1 MSGWD
6 DEKHAS
12 IRVPGVA
19 GRQNSV
25 RVHGGRTTM
34 TTIDAPPRSQ
44 RRLHLDRPGPEKR
57 PRGLLARAVDI
68 DGVDTSVFWWLVSAV
83 SVLNII
89 GLVMVLSASS
99 VTSLDETGSAWT
111 YFLRQLSWTVIGS
124 GAAFALLHVS
134 LDALRRYA
142 RGALALCL
150 LALVAVHV
158 PGLGVSA
165 NGATRW
171 IGVGSLQIQ
180 PSEFTKLALILVVAD
195 WLARNERFIDV
206 PRVVV
211 RPMMLLLGVVAFLVM
226 TQPNL
231 GTTIVIAAI
240 VFVVLFAAGVSRGAL
255 VGWGLL
261 GTAGAVAAALGT
273 TYRRAR
279 VLSFLDPW
287 ADPQHAGYQLIQS
300 RVGLASGGIFGVGLG
315 ASKAKWGFLPF
326 AHTDFIFAIVGEELG
341 LVGASVVVGGFIA
354 FGIFGIQIAARAESR
369 FGASVAVGVTAWI
382 VIQAFVN
389 IGAVVGILPITGV
402 PLPFLSYGGTS
413 MVVTLAAVGLLLNV
427 ARHPAPVATRKNP
440 VGASRRTADGSPGRT
455 ASKPARKRVRR

>member
-1 MSGWD
+1 
-6 DEKHAS
+6 
-12 IRVPGVA
+12 
-19 GRQNSV
+19 
-25 RVHGGRTTM
+25 M

-44 RRLHLDRPGPEKR
+44 RRMHLDRPGPR
-57 PRGLLARAVDI
+57 PRPRRLLPRMIDI
-68 DGVDTSVFWWLVSAV
+68 GGVDTSVFWWLVSVV

-111 YFLRQLSWTVIGS
+111 YFIRQLSWTIVGC
-124 GAAFALLHVS
+124 GAAFALLHVR
-134 LDALRRYA
+134 LDSLRRYA
-142 RGALALCL
+142 RSALVLCL
-150 LALVAVHV
+150 LGLLAVHV

-171 IGVGSLQIQ
+171 IGVGPIQIQ
-180 PSEFTKLALILVVAD
+180 PSELTKLALILVVAD
-195 WLARNERFIDV
+195 WLARNERFIGV

-211 RPMMLLLGVVAFLVM
+211 RPVMLLLGLIALLVM
-226 TQPNL
+226 AQPNL
-231 GTTIVIAAI
+231 GTTIVIAAT
-240 VFVVLFAAGVSRGAL
+240 VFVVLFAAGVPRGAL

-261 GTAGAVAAALGT
+261 GTVGTVVAALGT

-287 ADPQHAGYQLIQS
+287 ADPQRAGYQLIQS

-354 FGIFGIQIAARAESR
+354 FGIFGIQTAARAESR

-427 ARHPAPVATRKNP
+427 ARHPAPVTAPSASERRARRSMGGSRSP
-440 VGASRRTADGSPGRT
+440 RGARTARNR
-455 ASKPARKRVRR
+455 ARR